1 MSTYTTFETGFPRT
15 NRKTIAAA
23 HLHLLSLFS
32 LLLLCAIGAATPALA
47 TEPPQSEGQIAQHAR
62 AAWEQGTLDL
72 ALDILNQGLQDHPK
86 ALALHQ
92 LRGDMLATSRHTEA
106 ALQSYDT
113 VLASL
118 PDALNVRWAK
128 WSVLVRS
135 GQVEEAITELQ
146 HITEIDPHN
155 PLMYLRL
162 ARELRKLDRLEDA
175 FEAVKK
181 AVELGPDMLNW
192 RLALARARFDI
203 LDYEGAERDVQF
215 VLERVTPGSPLEL
228 SAKNLLTVF
237 FGSTERGRRF
247 SPVMTPDANPKQLR
261 DWSMIRAEGYR
272 LFEAGRFQEAEP
284 VYRELLRLNPMDP
297 LANQHLS
304 LILMGLGRCK
314 EAIAF
319 APPAAELD
327 PTDEEHT
334 TTAFRMG
341 QCLVELGRW
350 EEAYMQFK
358 TLYNATV
365 EFEKS
370 TREVQLP
377 SGTRVL
383 NKAMLTQW
391 LDKIRPHVPEFAKEV
406 EAEAEAAAAAAKV
419 EAAATP
425 TPPEAELAAKARE
438 HLKPQNT
445 LDAAASLVG
454 RDADFAWFRFVIPA
468 QRVMRDDSPTGAHD
482 FIPLDPGISFPASQP
497 DIYLVFGLVTA
508 SYDEVPLA
516 ARCFKERAEL
526 TGAQPAVAQD
536 RLIMSTND
544 QSGYFLLQ
552 RPATGWTP
560 GLYRCGLFAGEETS
574 AYTQVDEVR
583 FRIVEPSRPS

>member
-1 MSTYTTFETGFPRT
+1 MMIYRWSIACRG
-15 NRKTIAAA
+15 NRHIRRNRQRWTA
-23 HLHLLSLFS
+23 LFT
-32 LLLLCAIGAATPALA
+32 LLLPFITGPGSGLLA
-47 TEPPQSEGQIAQHAR
+47 HDLPLRSEGQIAQHAK
-62 AAWEQGTLDL
+62 AAWEQGTIDL
-72 ALDILNQGLQDHPK
+72 ALGILEQGIHDHPH

-106 ALQSYDT
+106 ALESYDT
-113 VLASL
+113 VLARI
-118 PDALNVRWAK
+118 PAALDVRWAK

-135 GQVEEAITELQ
+135 GQVEAAVAELQ
-146 HITEIDPHN
+146 RIAAIDPHN
-155 PLMYLRL
+155 PLIQLRL
-162 ARELRKLDRLEDA
+162 ARELRKLDRLEES
-175 FEAVKK
+175 FEAYKK

-215 VLERVTPGSPLEL
+215 VLDRVPAGSPLHL
-228 SAKNLLTVF
+228 SARNLLTVF

-247 SPVMTPDANPKQLR
+247 APVMTPDVSPKQLR

-272 LFEAGRFQEAEP
+272 LFEAGRFREAEP

-297 LANQHLS
+297 LAGRHLS

-314 EAIAF
+314 DALAVSQTGSEF
-319 APPAAELD
+319 D

-341 QCLVELGRW
+341 QCMVELERW
-350 EEAYMQFK
+350 EDAYIQFK
-358 TLYNATV
+358 TLYDATV

-370 TREVQLP
+370 TKEVQLP
-377 SGTRVL
+377 TGTRVL
-383 NKAMLTQW
+383 NKAALMQW
-391 LDKIRPHVPEFAKEV
+391 LDTVRLHVLEFARQV
-406 EAEAEAAAAAAKV
+406 EEEAAANAAQAKAV
-419 EAAATP
+419 APAIP
-425 TPPEAELAAKARE
+425 QEAELAAKAIE
-438 HLKPQNT
+438 ALKPQNT

-468 QRVMRDDSPTGAHD
+468 KKVMRDDSPTGAHD
-482 FIPLDPGISFPASQP
+482 FIPLDPGISFPGTQQ
-497 DIYLVFGLVTA
+497 DIYLVFSLVTA

-516 ARCFKERAEL
+516 ARCFKETAEL
-526 TGAQPAVAQD
+526 SGAHTAVAQD

-544 QSGYFLLQ
+544 QSGYFVLP
-552 RPATGWTP
+552 RPATGWTA

-583 FRIVEPSRPS
+583 FRIIEPTRPS

>member
-1 MSTYTTFETGFPRT
+1 MLILSGAMS
-15 NRKTIAAA
+15 AAA
-23 HLHLLSLFS
+23 TAFGEVPL
-32 LLLLCAIGAATPALA
+32 
-47 TEPPQSEGQIAQHAR
+47 QSEGQIAQHAK

-72 ALDILNQGLQDHPK
+72 ALDILNQGLQDHPQ
-86 ALALHQ
+86 ALTLHQ
-92 LRGDMLATSRHTEA
+92 LRGDMLATSRQTEA
-106 ALQSYDT
+106 ALQSYDR
-113 VLASL
+113 VLASR
-118 PDALNVRWAK
+118 PSALNVRWAK

-135 GQVEEAITELQ
+135 GQVEDAVSELRL
-146 HITEIDPHN
+146 IAGIDPHN

-162 ARELRKLDRLEDA
+162 ARELRKLDRLEEA
-175 FEAVKK
+175 FEAAKN

-215 VLERVTPGSPLEL
+215 VLERVSPGSPLEL

-247 SPVMTPDANPKQLR
+247 APVMTPDANPKQLR

-304 LILMGLGRCK
+304 LILIGLGRCK
-314 EAIAF
+314 EALAF
-319 APPAAELD
+319 SQPGAEFD
-327 PTDEEHT
+327 PMDEEQT
-334 TTAFRMG
+334 TTAFRVG

-358 TLYNATV
+358 TLYNATN
-365 EFEKS
+365 ELEKS
-370 TREVQLP
+370 TRDVQLP

-383 NKAMLTQW
+383 NKAMLMQW
-391 LDKIRPHVPEFAKEV
+391 LDKVRLHVPEFAQEV
-406 EAEAEAAAAAAKV
+406 DAEAEAQAAAARV
-419 EAAATP
+419 NAAVTP
-425 TPPEAELAAKARE
+425 IQPETELTAKAAE
-438 HLKPQNT
+438 HLRPQNT

-468 QRVMRDDSPTGAHD
+468 QKVMRDDSPTGAHD
-482 FIPLDPGISFPASQP
+482 FIPLDPGISFPPTQP

-516 ARCFKERAEL
+516 ARCFKETAEL
-526 TGAQPAVAQD
+526 TGTQPAVAQD

-544 QSGYFLLQ
+544 QSGYFVLQ
-552 RPATGWTP
+552 RPATGWAP

-583 FRIVEPSRPS
+583 FRIIEPSRPS